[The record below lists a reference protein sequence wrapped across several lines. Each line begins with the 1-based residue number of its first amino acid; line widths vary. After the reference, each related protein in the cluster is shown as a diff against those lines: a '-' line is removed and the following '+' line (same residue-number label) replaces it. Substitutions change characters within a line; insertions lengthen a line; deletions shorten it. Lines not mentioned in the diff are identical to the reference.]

1 MGGINVGRWLVGGLV
16 AGIVVWLVEGLASFI
31 YANDMLATLEAHGLG
46 MTEGAA
52 AIGLSALVSLISGLA
67 LVFFYAAAR
76 PRLGPGPRTAVTVAV
91 ALWLGGYVPSLLGY
105 VMLGLFTSRT
115 LVLWGAVGLVDMTLG
130 ALAGGWIYR
139 EA

>member
-1 MGGINVGRWLVGGLV
+1 MGGINVGRWLAGGLV

-67 LVFFYAAAR
+67 LAFFYAAAR

>member
-1 MGGINVGRWLVGGLV
+1 MGGINVGRWLAGGLV
-16 AGIVVWLVEGLASFI
+16 AGVVVWLVEGLATFV

-46 MTEGAA
+46 MSEGAA

-76 PRLGPGPRTAVTVAV
+76 PRFGAGPRTAVTVAIG
-91 ALWLGGYVPSLLGY
+91 LWLGGYLPSLLGY
-105 VMLGLFTSRT
+105 VMLGLFTART
-115 LVLWGAVGLVDMTLG
+115 LILWGVVGLVDMTVA
-130 ALAGGWIYR
+130 ALVGGWIYR